1 MREELRAKIITCNE
15 NHKNLVEYL
24 AKKNMF
30 ICGVSADF
38 KRFPIFEGKG
48 VGYPGNKYVG
58 YANDMCEIDSI
69 VWDK

>member
-1 MREELRAKIITCNE
+1 MREELRTKIKTCNE
-15 NHKNLVEYL
+15 NHKKLVEYL
-24 AKKNMF
+24 TKRNMY

-48 VGYPGNKYVG
+48 VNDPNSKCVG
-58 YANDMCEIDSI
+58 YANSMCEIDSI